1 MSGAD
6 FWPCRDRV
14 RKRESRWLN
23 VETGCEE
30 GEGLNVETGCEEGEG
45 LIVDHE
51 VTGCE
56 KREGL
61 TVRRADC

>member
-1 MSGAD
+1 MNGAD

-14 RKRESRWLN
+14 RKRESRW
-23 VETGCEE
+23 
-30 GEGLNVETGCEEGEG
+30 LNVETGCEEGEG